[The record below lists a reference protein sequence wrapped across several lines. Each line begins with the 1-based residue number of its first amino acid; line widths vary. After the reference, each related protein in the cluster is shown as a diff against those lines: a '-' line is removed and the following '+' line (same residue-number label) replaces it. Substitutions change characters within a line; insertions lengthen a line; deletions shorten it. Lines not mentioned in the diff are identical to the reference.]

1 MAYNPLSQIDPR
13 FLRNPVGPVV
23 SDNERQVLRILHRNP
38 RLSRAELTAK
48 FDLRQQSLH
57 RIVDQLATRGM
68 VRLGPPRMAK
78 GRGQPSPTL
87 ELRADFA
94 FSWGIALNAEDL
106 GLVLMD
112 FSGKPVLQES
122 HRFHGRSRD
131 TMLEALVTRMATIMK
146 ERALDPD
153 ICLGVGFGLPGY
165 WVDPT
170 RFSAPEPLEEWSLIE
185 LGPMLNRRLG
195 WPVWVDSG
203 ANTAAVAEAMLGIG
217 RDIPTFAHISFSY
230 GMGIGLVHEGDLWMG
245 GHSNAG
251 ELSALYTPEEMQYRP
266 TLSSLLQHLRQHG
279 APITSLTELQDRFDP
294 HCPLLEPW
302 INRAMPLFNRA
313 LAALWAVFDPQA
325 VVLGGQMPP
334 VLTSMLIDRT
344 VFRPTT
350 RYGVSRPTPALVVSD
365 LGPNAPALGA
375 AAYPLRIC
383 AL

>member
-1 MAYNPLSQIDPR
+1 MAYNPLSLIDPR
-13 FLRNPVGPVV
+13 FLRHPVGPVV
-23 SDNERQVLRILHRNP
+23 SDNERLVLRVLHRNP
-38 RLSRAELTAK
+38 KLSRAELTAK

-68 VRLGPPRMAK
+68 VRLGPPRAAT

-87 ELRADFA
+87 ELRPDFA
-94 FSWGIALNAEDL
+94 FSWGIALNTDDL

-112 FSGKPVLQES
+112 FSGNPVLQES

-131 TMLEALVTRMATIMK
+131 SMLEALIARMATIMK
-146 ERALDPD
+146 DRSLYPES
-153 ICLGVGFGLPGY
+153 CLGVGFGLPGY
-165 WVDPT
+165 RVDPT

-185 LGPMLNRRLG
+185 LGPLLNRQLG
-195 WPVWVDSG
+195 WPVWVDSS

-230 GMGIGLVHEGDLWMG
+230 GMGIGLIHDGDLWMG
-245 GHSNAG
+245 GNSNAG
-251 ELSALYTPEEMQYRP
+251 EMSALYTPEEMEDRP
-266 TLSSLLQHLRQHG
+266 TLQSLMRHLHQHG
-279 APITSLTELQDRFDP
+279 VQVPSLVALRERFDP
-294 HCPLLEPW
+294 DWPELEPW
-302 INRAMPLFNRA
+302 IKRVLPSFNRA

-325 VVLGGQMPP
+325 VVMGGQMPP
-334 VLTSMLIDRT
+334 GLARMLIDHANL
-344 VFRPTT
+344 RPAI
-350 RYGVSRPTPALVVSD
+350 RYGVSRPAPALVVSN